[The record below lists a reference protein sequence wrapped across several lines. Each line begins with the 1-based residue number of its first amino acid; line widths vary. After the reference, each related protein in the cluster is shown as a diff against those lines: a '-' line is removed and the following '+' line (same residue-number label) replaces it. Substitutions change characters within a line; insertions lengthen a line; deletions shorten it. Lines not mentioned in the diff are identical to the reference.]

1 MGNGMLAELRV
12 RNFVLIDQLTLTFG
26 AGLNI
31 LSGETGAGKSIILDA
46 LGLLLGGKGT
56 PELIRDGADEAV
68 VEGLFVVGDE
78 PWIAPLLADL
88 GLEGADELWVRRTL
102 SRSGRGR
109 VHLNGGPIVLGALR
123 TLGKGLIDFSSQNE
137 HQVLLNPDTHLD
149 ILDAYGGLSPQ
160 REQMKRAA
168 SALDEALKEQRTLLE
183 RQRTR
188 SEREDFLRF
197 QVTELERVAP
207 EAGEDQALE
216 DERKLLSHSERLHA
230 LSSSVEAGLYSG
242 RTAAVGAL
250 GDALKAL
257 REIAQIDPSVSA
269 HVQNLEGALFAAE
282 DVARSMG
289 TYGRKIRFNPQRLEE
304 IHARLAELTSLK
316 RKYRLDLAGIAA
328 RLKEMKTELKS
339 LEGAEERLEELA
351 LTVKKHWREALAVA
365 RQLSEARQRAALSLE
380 TAAVAELRSL
390 SMPRARFVVQV
401 SPRPA
406 PDEPSSPDSA
416 IGPVGIDRVEFYL
429 SANAGETPRPLA
441 KVASGGE
448 LSRVLLALKRSL
460 AGAGEV
466 GTFVFDEVDAGIGG
480 AVAEVVGRK
489 LKEIAAHRQLLC
501 ITHLAQI
508 ASYADVHFTVRKEVV
523 EGRTV
528 SRVLPLDP
536 EGRVEEIARML
547 GGLEITARTR
557 EHATELIERCAAFTA
572 A

>member
-1 MGNGMLAELRV
+1 MLAELRV

-26 AGLNI
+26 PGLNV

-46 LGLLLGGKGT
+46 LGLLLGGKGS
-56 PELIRDGADEAV
+56 PDSIREGADEAV

-78 PWIAPLLADL
+78 PWIAPILAEL
-88 GLEGADELWVRRTL
+88 GLEDADELWIRRTL
-102 SRSGRGR
+102 SRTGRGR
-109 VHLNGGPIVLGALR
+109 VHINGGPIVLGALR

-149 ILDAYGGLSPQ
+149 ILDAYGGLSSL
-160 REQMKRAA
+160 RDRMKAVSR
-168 SALDEALKEQRTLLE
+168 ALDEALGEQRTLRD
-183 RQRTR
+183 RQRSR

-207 EAGEDQALE
+207 EPGEDQALE
-216 DERKLLSHSERLHA
+216 EERKLLSHSEKLHA
-230 LSSSVEAGLYSG
+230 QATAVEAGLYSG

-257 REIAQIDPSVSA
+257 REIEQIDKSVTP
-269 HVQNLEGALFAAE
+269 HVQALVGALFAVE
-282 DVARSMG
+282 DVARTLG

-304 IHARLAELTSLK
+304 IHARLAELTSIK
-316 RKYRLDLAGIAA
+316 RKYRLELPALVL

-351 LTVKKHWREALAVA
+351 MAVRKRWKEALEVA
-365 RQLSEARQRAALSLE
+365 QALSLARQD
-380 TAAVAELRSL
+380 AARALEAATEAELKSL
-390 SMPRARFVVQV
+390 SMPRARFVIQV
-401 SPRPA
+401 NPRPGL
-406 PDEPSSPDSA
+406 DEPTEGGGG
-416 IGPVGIDRVEFYL
+416 IGGLGIDRVEFFL

-508 ASYADVHFTVRKEVV
+508 ASYAAVHFTVRKEIL

-528 SRVLPLDP
+528 SRVVPLDP
-536 EGRVEEIARML
+536 DGRVEEIARML

-557 EHATELIERCAAFTA
+557 EHATELIERCAAYTA

>member
-1 MGNGMLAELRV
+1 M
-12 RNFVLIDQLTLTFG
+12 
-26 AGLNI
+26 
-31 LSGETGAGKSIILDA
+31 
-46 LGLLLGGKGT
+46 
-56 PELIRDGADEAV
+56 
-68 VEGLFVVGDE
+68 VEGLFVVRDE
-78 PWIAPLLADL
+78 PWITPLLAEL
-88 GLEGADELWVRRTL
+88 GLDDADELWVRRTL

-149 ILDAYGGLSPQ
+149 ILDAYGGLNPQ

-168 SALDEALKEQRTLLE
+168 GALEEALREQKTLLE
-183 RQRTR
+183 RQRSRT
-188 SEREDFLRF
+188 EREDFLRF

-216 DERKLLSHSERLHA
+216 DERKLLSHSEKLHA
-230 LSSSVEAGLYSG
+230 LSGSVESGLYSG

-257 REIAQIDPSVSA
+257 REIAQIDPSVVT
-269 HVQNLEGALFAAE
+269 HVQNLESALFAAE

-304 IHARLAELTSLK
+304 IHARLAELTAVK

-328 RLKEMKTELKS
+328 RLKEMKAELKS

-351 LTVKKHWREALAVA
+351 LTVKKRWKEALGVA
-365 RQLSEARQRAALSLE
+365 RQLSESRQRAALALE
-380 TAAVAELRSL
+380 SAAVAELKSL

-401 SPRPA
+401 SPRSVQ
-406 PDEPSSPDSA
+406 DEPSGTDGA
-416 IGPVGIDRVEFYL
+416 IGSLGIDRVEFNL